1 MVSQPLPALITSGT
15 IAAELHVPLHRV
27 LWVLKSRRDIAPA
40 ATAGRVRLYRRSA
53 IARVRYELNVI
64 DSISVVSSIANEM
77 GDKSNG

>member
-1 MVSQPLPALITSGT
+1 MSKPLPALITSGV
-15 IAAELHVPLHRV
+15 IASELRVPVHRV
-27 LWVLKSRRDIAPA
+27 LWVLKSRSDIAPA

-64 DSISVVSSIANEM
+64 DSISVDSSIANEV